1 MQVQQN
7 LMTAPATDKAA
18 GSSSAEQNDDGGAFN
33 DLYKAVEQKDGK
45 SGGEGDRP
53 SADDGKDNPS
63 QEPAPSGSAAVIARM
78 IGVGTQA
85 KPADAANTMDGKNAL
100 DWLDGALGNQ
110 DKSAAET
117 DMSGSGDAS
126 QTSPGLAELMAS
138 TSPIA
143 QIAPRS
149 ATSTANAKSNTGG
162 ATLPQT
168 GLLGQSPTKGDGQA
182 GAQAAAGVATTT
194 IDQAE
199 GGTDTLF
206 SRFAVKPEAVSLEG
220 RETAGRITVGKGGA
234 EAIEVVRQETH
245 FAPSQRIP
253 PIQQVGQALSDALG
267 KEQAAQGGRASL
279 SFGDTGLL
287 FGQSS
292 GSAVKIL
299 EIRLQPQELGTV
311 RVTMRIVEDR
321 LQVDVRSANEQ
332 TVELLQKDKHMLD
345 RLLNASGYKADS
357 VTVQGIGDERSAF
370 QVTAGSNAQ
379 NANNGTWQGE
389 GRGANLFG
397 GDAANGEGGQGA
409 RQDGG
414 DDAHRSADHRDASH
428 APDASAKDNRSD
440 GQALYL

>member
-18 GSSSAEQNDDGGAFN
+18 GSSSAEQSDDGGAFN

-45 SGGEGDRP
+45 SGGEGGRP
-53 SADDGKDNPS
+53 SPDGGKDNPS
-63 QEPAPSGSAAVIARM
+63 QEPAPSGGAAVIARM

-85 KPADAANTMDGKNAL
+85 KPTDVANTMDGKSAL

-110 DKSAAET
+110 DKSTAEADT
-117 DMSGSGDAS
+117 TGAGDAS

-143 QIAPRS
+143 QVAPRS

-168 GLLGQSPTKGDGQA
+168 GLQGQSPTQGEGQA
-182 GAQAAAGVATTT
+182 TAGAATTT

-267 KEQAAQGGRASL
+267 KEQAAQGGRTSL
-279 SFGDTGLL
+279 SFGDTGQL

-299 EIRLQPQELGTV
+299 EIRLQPQELGIV

-345 RLLNASGYKADS
+345 RLLSASGYKADS

-370 QVTAGSNAQ
+370 QITAGSNAQ

-414 DDAHRSADHRDASH
+414 DDAHRSSDHRDASH
-428 APDASAKDNRSD
+428 APDAGAKDTRSD
-440 GQALYL
+440 AQALYL